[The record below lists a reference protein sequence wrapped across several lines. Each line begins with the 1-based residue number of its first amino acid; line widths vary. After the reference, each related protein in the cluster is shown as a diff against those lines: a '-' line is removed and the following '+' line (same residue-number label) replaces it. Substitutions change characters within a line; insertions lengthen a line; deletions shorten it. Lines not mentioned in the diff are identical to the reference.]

1 MSRDI
6 VFKKLATELGVEFTE
21 QIRAIPKYEVA
32 IEDDGQ
38 LWISGTLPRAGG
50 MIAVQGHV
58 GSDVTLDEA
67 KRAARICLLRAL
79 AIVRQSVGTLDR
91 IRRVLRLTVYVNSA
105 PGFTEQSEVAD
116 AASEILYA
124 LLAPNGGHTRTSV
137 GVAQLPK
144 NGSVEIDMVIALG
157 ERDALSSTF

>member
-6 VFKKLATELGVEFTE
+6 VFKKLASEHGVEFTE

-32 IEDDGQ
+32 IEDDGK
-38 LWISGTLPRAGG
+38 LWVSGTIPRAGG

-58 GSDVTLDEA
+58 GTDVTLDEA
-67 KRAARICLLRAL
+67 RRAARICVLRAL
-79 AIVRQSVGTLDR
+79 SVVRQSVGTLDR
-91 IRRVLRLTVYVNSA
+91 IRRVLRMTVYVNSS

-116 AASEILYA
+116 AASEILYS

-144 NGSVEIDMVIALG
+144 GASVEIDMVVALG